1 MKESQTDW
9 LTSPVG
15 NTHAVSTHKRYLKNN
30 RALWS
35 PFQKAE
41 YLTGPKKF
49 RECKEQNNLENARI
63 QEKAV
68 HSSALHG
75 SDPHRNRVSEQQPN
89 QAAFPLRPQ
98 APSLQNDSRSPSGPA
113 RYTVYNSCCKD
124 PGILRERVPF
134 FPCGRELRNMH
145 KAHSIIGLKVSPVCS
160 DHPA

>member
-1 MKESQTDW
+1 MSAAITGIFQRLKKPKAQRLILATDIISL
-9 LTSPVG
+9 LT
-15 NTHAVSTHKRYLKNN
+15 ATHKVTAEMRQGSSLP
-30 RALWS
+30 AVQGCLWH
-35 PFQKAE
+35 
-41 YLTGPKKF
+41 
-49 RECKEQNNLENARI
+49 
-63 QEKAV
+63 KAV

-113 RYTVYNSCCKD
+113 RYRVYNSCCKD

-145 KAHSIIGLKVSPVCS
+145 KAHSIIGLTVSPVCS